1 MANPAFSQ
9 SPAFSENARNAVAVP
24 PVPQAPSASELDAQ
38 FAIPAATADEMGRM
52 TYQDTIVKT
61 VVSFAILVVGA
72 AVGWVVPV
80 LGLPAAIAGLVLAL
94 VLIFRKKP
102 SAPLTL
108 AYAGVEGV
116 FVGAISFFFSTMWAG
131 IVPMAVFGTLGV
143 VGVTLALFASGKI
156 RASKR
161 ATQIFLVAMVGYLA
175 FSLVNLVLMLTG
187 VTDSVFGLRDETI
200 PGTSIPWGVPLGILV
215 VLLAAYSL
223 VIDFEQ
229 VKVGVQRGAPR
240 AFGWTAAFGIVLTVV
255 WLYLE
260 MLRLLSYFMPRS

>member
-9 SPAFSENARNAVAVP
+9 SPAFANSATGAVP
-24 PVPQAPSASELDAQ
+24 PVPTATQLDEQ
-38 FAIPAATADEMGRM
+38 FAIPAATPDQMGRM
-52 TYQDTIVKT
+52 TYEDTIVKT
-61 VVSFAILVVGA
+61 VVSFGLLVVGA
-72 AVGWVVPV
+72 AVGWFVPI
-80 LGLPAAIAGLVLAL
+80 LGLPAAIAGFVLAL

-108 AYAGVEGV
+108 SYAAVEGI
-116 FVGAISFFFSTMWAG
+116 FVGAISYFFSTLWAG

-143 VGVTLALFASGKI
+143 VGITLALFASGKI
-156 RASKR
+156 RATKR
-161 ATQIFLVAMVGYLA
+161 ATQIFLVAMFGYLA

-187 VTDSVFGLRDETI
+187 VTEGMFGLRDAVI

-229 VKVGVQRGAPR
+229 VKTGVQRGAPR
-240 AFGWTAAFGIVLTVV
+240 AFGWTAAFGIMLTVV

-260 MLRLLSYFMPRS
+260 MLRLLSYFMPRN